1 MQNTTSTRKDRDE
14 KKQLQCESGR
24 NMEQAFKV
32 NQRSKKYAA
41 FQKIAEERVE
51 IVGGGE
57 KIGQEQLH
65 EVQSTST
72 VLKI

>member
-1 MQNTTSTRKDRDE
+1 M
-14 KKQLQCESGR
+14 
-24 NMEQAFKV
+24 
-32 NQRSKKYAA
+32 KYAA
-41 FQKIAEERVE
+41 VQKIAEERVE

-65 EVQSTST
+65 EVQSM